1 MTRRRNADIHAPP
14 GITCGSQMRAAD
26 TGSAMRGE
34 LTRQP
39 FAELLAELD
48 RNKRTG
54 ALLLRR
60 NKIKKIVYFR
70 EGTPHSI
77 KSNLL
82 SECLGRLLVRE
93 RFISEAE
100 YQESLKRMMATGR
113 REGEVLV
120 EMGCISQQNLQYAL
134 ALQMRAK
141 LLEVFSW
148 RSGEYQFNPDAAL
161 PSDGISLD
169 LSTTA
174 LIYEG
179 ARASLDEQRL
189 KTQLGTVDGLHV
201 GLTREAAD
209 PTHKKG
215 LGDEERGVFAAIDGQ
230 KKVSELK
237 ALDLLAESEL
247 ERLLYA
253 MKCTRLIQFSDSPVT
268 LHSRFDLQ

>member
-1 MTRRRNADIHAPP
+1 
-14 GITCGSQMRAAD
+14 
-26 TGSAMRGE
+26 MRGDVAH
-34 LTRQP
+34 QP

-48 RNKRTG
+48 RSKSTG

-60 NKIKKIVYFR
+60 NKIKKIVFFR
-70 EGTPHSI
+70 EGTPHSV

-82 SECLGRLLVRE
+82 SESLGRLLVRE
-93 RFISEAE
+93 RFISEGE
-100 YQESLKRMMATGR
+100 YQESLKRMMASGLR
-113 REGEVLV
+113 QGAVLV

-148 RSGEYQFNPDAAL
+148 NFGEYQFNPDAAL
-161 PSDGISLD
+161 PTEGIPLD

-179 ARASLDEQRL
+179 ARACLDEHRL
-189 KTQLGTVDGLHV
+189 RFQLGTVDGLHV

-215 LGDEERGVFAAIDGQ
+215 LGDEERGVFAAIDGL

-253 MKCTRLIQFSDSPVT
+253 MKCTRLIRFSDSPVT

>member
-1 MTRRRNADIHAPP
+1 MTHR
-14 GITCGSQMRAAD
+14 
-26 TGSAMRGE
+26 
-34 LTRQP
+34 P

-48 RNKRTG
+48 RSRGTG

-82 SECLGRLLVRE
+82 SESLGRLLVRE
-93 RFISEAE
+93 RFISETE
-100 YQESLKRMMATGR
+100 YQESLKQMMASGR
-113 REGEVLV
+113 RQGAVLV
-120 EMGCISQQNLQYAL
+120 DMGCISQQNLQYAL
-134 ALQMRAK
+134 GLQMRAK

-148 RSGEYQFNPDAAL
+148 SSGEYQFNPEAAL
-161 PSDGISLD
+161 PSEGMALD

-179 ARASLDEQRL
+179 TRACLDEQRL
-189 KTQLGTVDGLHV
+189 RTQLGSVDGLHV
-201 GLTREAAD
+201 GLTREATD
-209 PTHKKG
+209 PSHKKG
-215 LGDEERGVFAAIDGQ
+215 LGDEERAVFAAIDGQ

>member
-1 MTRRRNADIHAPP
+1 
-14 GITCGSQMRAAD
+14 MRAAD
-26 TGSAMRGE
+26 TSSAMRGD
-34 LTRQP
+34 LSHQP

-48 RNKRTG
+48 RNKSTG

-60 NKIKKIVYFR
+60 SKIKKIVYFR

-82 SECLGRLLVRE
+82 SECLGRILVRE

-100 YQESLKRMMATGR
+100 YQESLKRMMASGR
-113 REGEVLV
+113 RQGAVLV
-120 EMGCISQQNLQYAL
+120 DMGCISEQNLQYAL

-141 LLEVFSW
+141 LLDLFSW
-148 RSGEYQFNPDAAL
+148 SSGEYQFNPEAAL
-161 PSDGISLD
+161 PSEGITLD
-169 LSTTA
+169 LSMTA

-179 ARASLDEQRL
+179 ARACLDEERIG
-189 KTQLGTVDGLHV
+189 TQLGAVNGLHV

-209 PTHKKG
+209 PTHKIG
-215 LGDEERGVFAAIDGQ
+215 LGDEERGVFAAIDGR
-230 KKVSELK
+230 KTVSDLK

-253 MKCTRLIQFSDSPVT
+253 MKCTRLIRFSDSPVGV
-268 LHSRFDLQ
+268 HSRFDLQ

>member
-1 MTRRRNADIHAPP
+1 M
-14 GITCGSQMRAAD
+14 SAAD
-26 TGSAMRGE
+26 TASAMRGDVSH
-34 LTRQP
+34 RP

-48 RNKRTG
+48 RSKSTG

-60 NKIKKIVYFR
+60 NKIKKIVYFH
-70 EGTPHSI
+70 EGAVHSI

-82 SECLGRLLVRE
+82 SESLGRFLVRE

-100 YQESLKRMMATGR
+100 YQESLKQMMASGR
-113 REGEVLV
+113 RQGAVLV

-134 ALQMRAK
+134 ARQMRTK

-148 RSGEYQFNPDAAL
+148 SSGEYQFNPEAAL
-161 PSDGISLD
+161 PSEGMTLD

-179 ARASLDEQRL
+179 ARSGLDEERL
-189 KTQLGTVDGLHV
+189 RTDLGAVDRLHV

-209 PTHKKG
+209 PIHKKG
-215 LGDEERGVFAAIDGQ
+215 LGDEERAVFAAIDGQ
-230 KKVSELK
+230 KTVSDLK

-247 ERLLYA
+247 ARLLYA
-253 MKCTRLIQFSDSPVT
+253 MKCTRLIRFSESPVT
-268 LHSRFDLQ
+268 VQFPL